1 MDVNH
6 ASCAAD
12 GLIALR
18 AKRKGSPC
26 QQDGDSQ
33 GAADIEIPSLPEGSP
48 CQQDGDSQGAADI
61 EIPSLPEDIWRL
73 IHSLMPMRDAA
84 RAACVSHS
92 FLSSWRC
99 HPNLNFSSE
108 ALGLSKNAYGNE
120 ELAGLFYSKVNHIL
134 KRHSGIGVK
143 KLTIKVYSDY
153 SGKGSSY
160 LNNWLQIAVKPG
172 IEELIIALTQFQAKY
187 NFPCSLLSNGSGDS
201 IQYLHLSNCSFHPT
215 VTLSGLRSLTRLYL
229 CRVRITENELGCLL
243 SHSLALEQL
252 EIRYCNRIVCL
263 KVPCLLQR
271 LISLKVFGCDKL
283 KLIENEAPNV
293 SMFAF
298 QGDKTEL
305 KLGET
310 LQIKSLCMVRSG
322 YVYHARAELPSIMP
336 NLESLALK
344 SCKEAHPALA
354 DSFTSM
360 PVSLHLALVLL
371 SMCEDIDTAAATLI
385 ITHQLHGSPCQQD
398 GDSQGAADI
407 EIPSLPEDIWRLI
420 HSLMPMRDA
429 ARAACVSRSFLSS
442 WRCHPNLNFSSEAF
456 GLNKNACGKEEL
468 AGLFYSKV
476 DHILKRHSGI
486 GVKKLKIQIYSDYS
500 GKGSSYLNNWLQ
512 ISVKPGIEELIIS
525 LTQFQAKYNFPCSLL
540 SNGSGDSIQYLHLSN
555 CSFHPTVTLSGLRSL
570 MRLYLC
576 CVRIT
581 ENELGCLLSHSLALE
596 QLEIRYCDRI
606 VCLKVPCLLQRLI
619 SLKVFGCDKLKLI
632 ENEAPNVSI
641 FAFQGDKTELKLG
654 ETLQIK
660 SLCMV
665 RSGYVYHARAEL
677 PSIMPN
683 LESLAI
689 KSRKE
694 V

>member
-1 MDVNH
+1 MPSTTTAGVDVD
-6 ASCAAD
+6 ASDASLAMSWACAASLVAIAGERSPETDRTTISMGMLNLMRLMSVKRRRRRQVQVPHD

-33 GAADIEIPSLPEGSP
+33 GAADIEIP
-48 CQQDGDSQGAADI
+48 D
-61 EIPSLPEDIWRL
+61 LPEDIWRL
-73 IHSLMPMRDAA
+73 IHSLMPMRAAA
-84 RAACVSHS
+84 RAACVSRS

-108 ALGLSKNAYGNE
+108 AFGLNRNACGKE

-143 KLTIKVYSDY
+143 KLTIKVYSDC

-172 IEELIIALTQFQAKY
+172 IEELIISLTQFQAKY
-187 NFPCSLLSNGSGDS
+187 NFPCFLLSNGSGDS

-215 VTLSGLRSLTRLYL
+215 VTLGGLRSLT
-229 CRVRITENELGCLL
+229 
-243 SHSLALEQL
+243 
-252 EIRYCNRIVCL
+252 
-263 KVPCLLQR
+263 
-271 LISLKVFGCDKL
+271 
-283 KLIENEAPNV
+283 
-293 SMFAF
+293 
-298 QGDKTEL
+298 
-305 KLGET
+305 
-310 LQIKSLCMVRSG
+310 
-322 YVYHARAELPSIMP
+322 
-336 NLESLALK
+336 
-344 SCKEAHPALA
+344 
-354 DSFTSM
+354 
-360 PVSLHLALVLL
+360 
-371 SMCEDIDTAAATLI
+371 
-385 ITHQLHGSPCQQD
+385 
-398 GDSQGAADI
+398 
-407 EIPSLPEDIWRLI
+407 
-420 HSLMPMRDA
+420 
-429 ARAACVSRSFLSS
+429 
-442 WRCHPNLNFSSEAF
+442 
-456 GLNKNACGKEEL
+456 
-468 AGLFYSKV
+468 
-476 DHILKRHSGI
+476 
-486 GVKKLKIQIYSDYS
+486 
-500 GKGSSYLNNWLQ
+500 
-512 ISVKPGIEELIIS
+512 
-525 LTQFQAKYNFPCSLL
+525 
-540 SNGSGDSIQYLHLSN
+540 
-555 CSFHPTVTLSGLRSL
+555 
-570 MRLYLC
+570 RLYLC

-619 SLKVFGCDKLKLI
+619 SLKVFGCDDLKLI

-641 FAFQGDKTELKLG
+641 FAFQGDKTQLKLG

-694 V
+694 TAFASKLCSKFLCLKHLSIALIGYFPAYDYLSLASYIHAAPSLETFYLNRYVQNVSIFAHPADLRSIREEQHHSLKSVRVTSFISVKSLVELTCHILESTTSLECLTLDASQTGFRCDTPGSKIGKCPPLERDIIMEGHRGVLAIRRCIQPRVPSTVKLNVLEPCSCHSTEL

>member
-1 MDVNH
+1 MPTGDDERP
-6 ASCAAD
+6 AERDPLTTMGMLDLMRLMSIQRQRDQERRRRQAQAPPRD

-18 AKRKGSPC
+18 AKRK
-26 QQDGDSQ
+26 
-33 GAADIEIPSLPEGSP
+33 GSP

-84 RAACVSHS
+84 RAACVSRS
-92 FLSSWRC
+92 FLSLWRC

-108 ALGLSKNAYGNE
+108 AFGLNKNACGKE
-120 ELAGLFYSKVNHIL
+120 ELAGLFYSKVDHIL

-252 EIRYCNRIVCL
+252 EIRYC
-263 KVPCLLQR
+263 
-271 LISLKVFGCDKL
+271 
-283 KLIENEAPNV
+283 
-293 SMFAF
+293 
-298 QGDKTEL
+298 
-305 KLGET
+305 
-310 LQIKSLCMVRSG
+310 
-322 YVYHARAELPSIMP
+322 
-336 NLESLALK
+336 
-344 SCKEAHPALA
+344 
-354 DSFTSM
+354 
-360 PVSLHLALVLL
+360 
-371 SMCEDIDTAAATLI
+371 
-385 ITHQLHGSPCQQD
+385 
-398 GDSQGAADI
+398 
-407 EIPSLPEDIWRLI
+407 
-420 HSLMPMRDA
+420 
-429 ARAACVSRSFLSS
+429 
-442 WRCHPNLNFSSEAF
+442 
-456 GLNKNACGKEEL
+456 
-468 AGLFYSKV
+468 
-476 DHILKRHSGI
+476 
-486 GVKKLKIQIYSDYS
+486 
-500 GKGSSYLNNWLQ
+500 
-512 ISVKPGIEELIIS
+512 
-525 LTQFQAKYNFPCSLL
+525 
-540 SNGSGDSIQYLHLSN
+540 
-555 CSFHPTVTLSGLRSL
+555 
-570 MRLYLC
+570 
-576 CVRIT
+576 
-581 ENELGCLLSHSLALE
+581 
-596 QLEIRYCDRI
+596 DRI

-694 V
+694 TAFAPKLCSKFLCLRHLSIGLIGFFPAYDYLSLASYIYAAPSLETFDLNVMQRNVQSVSIFAHPADLRSIREEKHHNLKSVTVTSFISVKSLVELTCHILESTASLECLTLDASQTGFRCDTPGSKISKCPPLDRDIIMEGHRGVLAIRRYIQPRVPSTVKLTVLEPCSCHSTEL